1 MTDSTGWARDLGL
14 VFLLLVA
21 ANVVLFAVDAPWP
34 VVWAVG
40 IPFLLVVPGYA
51 IVAAMFP
58 EDTGR
63 TRRSEAAQPWHEP
76 DLIVRTGLALVLS
89 AVVVAVVGT
98 FLGILGVLNQVTA
111 VLTVSAVTLI
121 ALGFAAT
128 RRQRIDPATR
138 AMPLGNQS
146 RTWDRV
152 SSGTTVQNLATVLA
166 LLVLLGTLGF
176 TAAAPSTGDA
186 YTEFYVLSE
195 DEENGTLTANDYP
208 ETFSSGDPETLYV
221 GLENQEHEPKT
232 YEVVML
238 AQAVDD
244 DGSVI
249 IQQEVDR
256 FDVELEHGENTTAER
271 EVQPTIVGEE
281 IRLRILLYEGEA
293 PGDAG
298 IESADQSLHIWID
311 VEG

>member
-21 ANVVLFAVDAPWP
+21 TNVVLFVVDVPEP
-34 VVWAVG
+34 VVWVLG
-40 IPFLLVVPGYA
+40 VPFLLVMPGYA
-51 IVAAMFP
+51 IVAALFP

-76 DLIVRTGLALVLS
+76 DLLVRTGLALLLS
-89 AVVVAVVGT
+89 AVVLAVVGT
-98 FLGILGVLNQVTA
+98 LLGILGVLNLVTA
-111 VLTVSAVTLI
+111 ALTISAVTLI
-121 ALGFAAT
+121 ALGFAAA

-138 AMPLGNQS
+138 AMPLGRES
-146 RTWDRV
+146 RTWNRIRAG
-152 SSGTTVQNLATVLA
+152 STAQNAATVLA
-166 LLVLLGTLGF
+166 LLVLIGTLGF

-186 YTEFYVLSE
+186 FTEFYVLSE
-195 DEENGTLTANDYP
+195 DENGTLTASDYP
-208 ETFSSGDPETLYV
+208 ETFSSGEPETLYV
-221 GLENQEHEPKT
+221 GLENQEHETKT

-256 FDVELEHGENTTAER
+256 FDTELEHGENTTVER
-271 EVQPTIVGEE
+271 DVQPTIVGEE
-281 IRLRILLYEGEA
+281 IRLRILLYEDEA
-293 PGDAG
+293 PGDPG
-298 IESADQSLHIWID
+298 VETADQSLHIWID

>member
-1 MTDSTGWARDLGL
+1 MSDSAGWARDLGL

-21 ANVVLFAVDAPWP
+21 ANVVLFAGDAPWP
-34 VVWAVG
+34 VEWAIGV
-40 IPFLLVVPGYA
+40 PFLLVMPGYA
-51 IVAAMFP
+51 IVAALFP

-76 DLIVRTGLALVLS
+76 DLIVRTGLALLMS
-89 AVVVAVVGT
+89 AVVVAAAGT
-98 FLGILGVLNQVTA
+98 LLGILGVLNLVTA
-111 VLTVSAVTLI
+111 VLTISAVTLI
-121 ALGFAAT
+121 GLGFAAS

-146 RTWDRV
+146 RTWSRIRAG
-152 SSGTTVQNLATVLA
+152 STVQNAATVLA

-176 TAAAPSTGDA
+176 TAAAPSNGDA

-195 DEENGTLTANDYP
+195 NENGTLTASDYP
-208 ETFSSGDPETLYV
+208 DTFSSGESETLYV
-221 GLENQEHEPKT
+221 GLENQEHVTKS

-249 IQQEVDR
+249 IQQELDR
-256 FDVELEHGENTTAER
+256 FNTTLEHGENTTVER
-271 EVQPTIVGEE
+271 DIQPTIVGED

-293 PGDAG
+293 PGDP
-298 IESADQSLHIWID
+298 SVQTADQSLHLWID
-311 VEG
+311 VTD